1 MLETDGPWDAIVDR
15 VRPGAPLPE
24 LGVPDLALWA
34 ALGAGVLVVAVPA
47 LWRLLR
53 VAVTVVHELG
63 HAVVGVLVGRSFTGL
78 VLRADMSGHA
88 VTVGRSRGAGRVA
101 TTWAGYPAPALVGA
115 GLVLAA
121 AAGWAAPV
129 LLVVTVLLL
138 GGLLRARSVYTVAVL
153 VVTVGGAGWLWWAG
167 AARVQGLVLLAVGL
181 VLLLGAWRHLGAALR
196 SRDPGSDPAV
206 LARITRVPRVVWVAT
221 FVLVLAGASGLAVE
235 RILLLLG
242 R

>member
-1 MLETDGPWDAIVDR
+1 MRQTEALWDGIVDR
-15 VRPGAPLPE
+15 ARPGMALRE
-24 LGVPDLALWA
+24 LGVPDVALWA
-34 ALGAGVLVVAVPA
+34 ALGAGLLVVAVPA

-63 HAVVGVLVGRSFTGL
+63 HAGVGVLVGRSFTGL
-78 VLRADMSGHA
+78 VLRPDMSGHA
-88 VTVGRSRGAGRVA
+88 VTVGRSRGPGRVA

-121 AAGWAAPV
+121 EAGWAAPV
-129 LLVVTVLLL
+129 LLAVTALLL
-138 GGLLRARSVYTVAVL
+138 GGLLRSRSLYTVAVL

-167 AARVQGLVLLAVGL
+167 DARVQGLVLLAVGL
-181 VLLLGAWRHLGAALR
+181 LLLLGAWRHLAAALR

-206 LARITRVPRVVWVAT
+206 LARITRMPRMVWAAT
-221 FVLVLAGASGLAVE
+221 FVLVLGGASWLVTE
-235 RILLLLG
+235 RLWLLLV